1 MAIDQQK
8 LQNEYTF
15 TGRGTAAELVADL
28 DQVALLAKKLKG
40 RATLIRWIALAVFL
54 MLLASAMLFG
64 GFLIALA
71 IFVPIV
77 LLICSFFAGGSSILH
92 DRAEFLRLILNMLQQ
107 DAGTR
112 GRFEVLLRLRA
123 KPETISEGPVPNNQS
138 VKQKF
143 LRDSWLSLSA
153 RLSDGTVIS
162 ESCTDLIRRRTRKN
176 ARGKTKTKDKRTCL
190 LRVQLNYDSGRYG
203 DAASAAAALKNPFRL
218 AGLAQMKEFRS
229 TDQGLAMKTILKNN
243 PTVAATHS
251 ANQAMLLGAYRILNL
266 ARQHVTATGGTK

>member
-266 ARQHVTATGGTK
+266 ARQRVTATGGTK

>member
-64 GFLIALA
+64 GSLIALA

-92 DRAEFLRLILNMLQQ
+92 DRAEYLRLILNMLQQ

-266 ARQHVTATGGTK
+266 ARQRVTATGGTK

>member
-54 MLLASAMLFG
+54 MLLASAILFG
-64 GFLIALA
+64 GSLIALA

-92 DRAEFLRLILNMLQQ
+92 DRAEYLRLILNMLQQ

-266 ARQHVTATGGTK
+266 ARQRVTATGGTK